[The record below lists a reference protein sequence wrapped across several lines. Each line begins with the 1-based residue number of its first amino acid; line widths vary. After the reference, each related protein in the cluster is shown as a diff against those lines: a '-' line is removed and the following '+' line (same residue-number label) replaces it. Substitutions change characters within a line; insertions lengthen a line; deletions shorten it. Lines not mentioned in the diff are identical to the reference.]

1 MKYLLLLSWILTM
14 TSCDPVTF
22 VSYNISNSTSKDLE
36 IYVFINI
43 VDENDTIILN
53 KKTKE
58 EWMVISVSGTSAK
71 KIELEQY
78 YDSILVMSGDENV
91 LKYIPEMDGKNI
103 YNYKYWDEN
112 KKKKRDYEYT
122 FEITEEDIKQ

>member
-1 MKYLLLLSWILTM
+1 MKYILLLSWILAI

-36 IYVFINI
+36 IYVFSNI

-58 EWMVISVSGTSAK
+58 EWMVISVSGKSAK